1 MVEKTEVVSAVLIK
15 KVQGLVQ
22 WKEMIQCTKFQDYIE
37 YIL

>member
-1 MVEKTEVVSAVLIK
+1 MVEKTEVLIK